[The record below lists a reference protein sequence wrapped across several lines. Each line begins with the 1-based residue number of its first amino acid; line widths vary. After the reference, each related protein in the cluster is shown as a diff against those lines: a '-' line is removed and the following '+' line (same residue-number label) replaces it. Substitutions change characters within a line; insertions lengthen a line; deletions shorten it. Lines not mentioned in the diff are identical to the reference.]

1 MRSMAEIDQIVLDEG
16 HARTFNRYRRDTMT
30 TKETN
35 PKDLIGSGK
44 ASITRIPQQVLG
56 EVTVALTEGAAKYG
70 PYNWRP
76 AGARTGVYIDATWRH
91 LAAFWEGQDI
101 DPDSGLSH
109 VTKAIAGLI
118 ILRDSM
124 LIGNAVDDRPP
135 AVDEG
140 WLAVVNLQTAGMK
153 ARYAETPVEQA
164 DPERAFVI
172 RQAAAAIKCANTYGD
187 VTVRV
192 SPEVLEE
199 LTVWY
204 SPECYNPVD
213 SGNVTLCGER
223 LEVIHR
229 HELTKDLEGCVFGY
243 SPEPDDSFF
252 GRDPEDTRD
261 VDWYAPDIATH
272 DPSTPDEAPEQWVPE
287 EGDKYWTVAC
297 IGENYAFVD
306 THHWCADSY
315 DEDKLLEGLV
325 FRTETEA
332 QAAMQAYKENKGETS
347 AD

>member
-1 MRSMAEIDQIVLDEG
+1 
-16 HARTFNRYRRDTMT
+16 MT

-44 ASITRIPQQVLG
+44 ASITKIPHQVLG

-76 AGARTGVYIDATWRH
+76 AGARTSVYIDATWRH

-109 VTKAIAGLI
+109 ITKAMAGLI

-135 AVDEG
+135 AVDPA

-153 ARYAETPVEQA
+153 ARY
-164 DPERAFVI
+164 PE
-172 RQAAAAIKCANTYGD
+172 KPT
-187 VTVRV
+187 
-192 SPEVLEE
+192 
-199 LTVWY
+199 
-204 SPECYNPVD
+204 
-213 SGNVTLCGER
+213 
-223 LEVIHR
+223 
-229 HELTKDLEGCVFGY
+229 
-243 SPEPDDSFF
+243 
-252 GRDPEDTRD
+252 EDT
-261 VDWYAPDIATH
+261 PE
-272 DPSTPDEAPEQWVPE
+272 EAPEQWVPE

-297 IGENYAFVD
+297 TGEHYTFVD

-325 FRTETEA
+325 FRTKEEA
-332 QAAMQAYKENKGETS
+332 QAALQAYKDNKGETS